1 VRPLFSPH
9 PAAAVVASI
18 FTFVVAY
25 GLLSVAVGVLVWS
38 TVAFARSHGD
48 HDTIRAMHEENEIIQ
63 NLCDNFNATLYIEQ
77 RSTLGIVD
85 MREALLIPQIASAF
99 NELKLPVADLKELF
113 LHLDK
118 ERQGAISM
126 PAFEQGL
133 RKLTQSA
140 TRFDVACL
148 SANIEGS
155 AAYTSKLSKKARDT
169 DDGLSAL
176 RATLASAFAVV
187 EEVAAERSND
197 PVAVLRRSG
206 RIQCDA
212 TIP

>member
-1 VRPLFSPH
+1 MG
-9 PAAAVVASI
+9 
-18 FTFVVAY
+18 TFVVAY

-38 TVAFARSHGD
+38 TVALARSHGD
-48 HDTIRAMHEENEIIQ
+48 HATIRAMQEENEIIQ
-63 NLCDNFNATLYIEQ
+63 NLCDHFNLSLYIEQ

-85 MREALLIPQIASAF
+85 MQEALLIPQIASAF
-99 NELKLPVADLKELF
+99 DELKLPVANLEDLF

-118 ERQGAISM
+118 DRQGAISLT
-126 PAFEQGL
+126 AFKQGL
-133 RKLTQSA
+133 CKLKQPT

-155 AAYTSKLSKKARDT
+155 AAYTSKLSTKASNT
-169 DDGLSAL
+169 NDGLSAL

-187 EEVAAERSND
+187 EGVAAERSND

-206 RIQCDA
+206 RIQCGA
-212 TIP
+212 NVP